1 MALVD
6 RNTDVDAWRKARAEP
21 SDAAPGLTPVA
32 DEIALCAGPGPNSV
46 GPFPQVRKRGASMV
60 SDAPPP
66 PGLLRSVRLN
76 PYDASFPSR
85 SRKLLPRF
93 VTAAPSDRL
102 ELMSEGDGVGCG
114 VGGGRGAICA

>member
-1 MALVD
+1 
-6 RNTDVDAWRKARAEP
+6 
-21 SDAAPGLTPVA
+21 
-32 DEIALCAGPGPNSV
+32 
-46 GPFPQVRKRGASMV
+46 MV

-76 PYDASFPSR
+76 PYDASVPSR

-102 ELMSEGDGVGCG
+102 ELMSKGDGVGSGVGCG